1 MKLQL
6 WRNATLLLNID
17 GIKIL
22 IDPML
27 GRKGSL
33 GTIPMTDSE
42 VLNPLVDLPFSPE
55 ELVEKLTEIDA
66 VAITHLHSDHWDN
79 TAIEL
84 LNKKTQII
92 CPEAIADQ
100 IAQYGFEN
108 IVSIKD
114 RIRWRNID
122 ISITKGRHGTGEVG
136 EKMGLVNG
144 FVFTHSNETVYIV
157 GDSIWCDE
165 IAYEIDQHKPQ
176 HIIVAGGAA
185 TFSVGEPIIM
195 TSEDI
200 ISTCNY
206 TPKSTIW
213 VTHLEAVSHCKEDRD
228 YIQKKINENHVE
240 ERCFILKDGEEVFLA
255 FD

>member
-17 GIKIL
+17 GTKIL

-27 GRKGSL
+27 GKKGSL
-33 GTIPMTDSE
+33 GKIPMTDSE
-42 VLNPLVDLPFSPE
+42 VLNPLVDLPFSQE

-66 VAITHLHSDHWDN
+66 VAITHLHPDHWDT

-84 LNKKTQII
+84 LDKKLPII
-92 CPEAIADQ
+92 CPEAIANE

-108 IVSIKD
+108 IICIKD
-114 RIRWRNID
+114 SIHWKNLD
-122 ISITKGRHGTGEVG
+122 ISITKGRHGIGEIG

-144 FVFTHSNETVYIV
+144 FVFKNSDQTVYIV
-157 GDSIWCDE
+157 GDSIWYDE
-165 IAYEIDQHKPQ
+165 IAHEIDKHAPQ

-195 TSEDI
+195 TSGDI
-200 ISTCNY
+200 IKTY
-206 TPKSTIW
+206 EYADESTIW

-228 YIQKKINENHVE
+228 YIQRKINENHGE
-240 ERCFILKDGEEVFLA
+240 KRCFILKDGEEVVLA